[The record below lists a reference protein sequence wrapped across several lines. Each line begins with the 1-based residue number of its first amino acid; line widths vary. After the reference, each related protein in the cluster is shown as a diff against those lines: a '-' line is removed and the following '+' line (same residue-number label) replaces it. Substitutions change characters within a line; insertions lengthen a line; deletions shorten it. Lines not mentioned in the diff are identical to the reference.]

1 MVTSEEMGDVAAI
14 QTTLNNRKERLLTA
28 LRLDEVDL
36 PDTQQAQ
43 LVSLVLEFAV
53 CLRLSIHNDGRL

>member
-1 MVTSEEMGDVAAI
+1 MMLAAI

-36 PDTQQAQ
+36 PDTQRAQ
-43 LVSLVLEFAV
+43 LVLHWYWSLPAPL
-53 CLRLSIHNDGRL
+53 L